1 MNKVVLVDDHSLLRN
16 GLANL
21 IDSYE
26 NFEVLFEADNGKD
39 FINQLDTNNLPD
51 VVLMDITMPEMDGF
65 ATAAWI
71 KEHHPKI
78 KVLALSMMDDDYSI
92 IKMLKSGARGYVVK
106 NTKAKELLE
115 ALNEIVEKG
124 FYFNEQISN
133 KIAHSVYSPSDKAT
147 ENNGLMT
154 LTNKETEFL
163 VHACSEKSYKEIAE
177 SMFISPRTVD
187 TYRDSLFQKLNIK
200 TRVGLVMFA
209 IKTGLVKL

>member
-1 MNKVVLVDDHSLLRN
+1 MYKVVLVDDHSLLRN

-21 IDSYE
+21 IDSYD
-26 NFEVLFEADNGKD
+26 NFKVLFEADNGKD

-133 KIAHSVYSPSDKAT
+133 KIAHSVYSPSDKTT

-163 VHACSEKSYKEIAE
+163 VLACSEKSYKEIAE

>member
-1 MNKVVLVDDHSLLRN
+1 MYKVVLVDDHSLLRN

-26 NFEVLFEADNGKD
+26 NFKVLFEADNGKD
-39 FINQLDTNNLPD
+39 FIKQLDANNLPD
-51 VVLMDITMPEMDGF
+51 LVLLDITMPEMDGY

-71 KEHHPKI
+71 KERYPKLKI
-78 KVLALSMMDDDYSI
+78 LALSMMDDDYSI
-92 IKMLKSGARGYVVK
+92 IKMLKSGARGYLVK
-106 NTKAKELLE
+106 NTKSKELLE
-115 ALNEIVEKG
+115 ALTEIIEKG

-133 KIAHSVYSPSDKAT
+133 KIAHSVYSPSDKT
-147 ENNGLMT
+147 SEFNGLSNLST
-154 LTNKETEFL
+154 KETEFL

-177 SMFISPRTVD
+177 TMCISPRTVD